1 MVRGTGFYNFA
12 SFFLSACVKKSCPF
26 LHLSNAL
33 SCSGSATKTIITK
46 SEQRICYLEISVQE
60 RYFKKV
66 IFKKRSVRDIDLL
79 KSLFNPELWNLKCN
93 SLFFQRPNCFQNIVF
108 FFILLVPLA
117 FHICMLHLLAF
128 PFSVYH
134 ATHHVR
140 ACTRLKYFIAEPVF
154 FKLKLYERVTFVIN
168 NILNKLFM
176 KLKLSANYFTRKNC
190 F

>member
-1 MVRGTGFYNFA
+1 MCKKGILKKW
-12 SFFLSACVKKSCPF
+12 FLKKGQFETLVYWSHYSTQSCEIW
-26 LHLSNAL
+26 
-33 SCSGSATKTIITK
+33 SATVCFSNDLTVFKTL
-46 SEQRICYLEISVQE
+46 C
-60 RYFKKV
+60 
-66 IFKKRSVRDIDLL
+66 
-79 KSLFNPELWNLKCN
+79 
-93 SLFFQRPNCFQNIVF
+93 

>member
-66 IFKKRSVRDIDLL
+66 IFKKRSVRDIYLL
-79 KSLFNPELWNLKCN
+79 KSLFNPEFWNLKCN

-108 FFILLVPLA
+108 FYPTCSIGIS
-117 FHICMLHLLAF
+117 HLH
-128 PFSVYH
+128 
-134 ATHHVR
+134 
-140 ACTRLKYFIAEPVF
+140 
-154 FKLKLYERVTFVIN
+154 VTF
-168 NILNKLFM
+168 
-176 KLKLSANYFTRKNC
+176 TC
-190 F
+190 FSIFCLPRDASRSRVHSSKIFYRGTCIFQAKTLWTCDFCHK